1 MKRYTQRY
9 RLCFGVV
16 GLLLLAP
23 LVLLADEQTD
33 REALVKIRGIYEEAV
48 KSDDLSKLFPH
59 LGGNFTAVAP
69 TGVEVKGTQELQSYF
84 KGIWDLIGKGG
95 AYQVKVNATGTE
107 FYGDIAVSYGTTDEF
122 VKTAEGKEYK
132 FPMLWTAVS
141 RREDGGWKA
150 IRMHGSMDPLS
161 NVFVKTQLSA
171 TKWIYGGG
179 GVVVGLIVG
188 FLLAMLRRSFM
199 NRAPSTR

>member
-1 MKRYTQRY
+1 MKMHRRMQGW
-9 RLCFGVV
+9 CFGVV
-16 GLLLLAP
+16 GVFLLAP
-23 LVLLADEQTD
+23 WTLYADEQAD
-33 REALVKIRGIYEEAV
+33 REALAKLRAIYEEVV

-69 TGVEVKGTQELQSYF
+69 TGVQVKGTQELQSYF

-95 AYQVKVNATGTE
+95 VYQVKVNATQTD
-107 FYGDIAVSYGTTDEF
+107 FYGDIAVSYGTTDEY

-150 IRMHGSMDPLS
+150 IRLHGSMDPLG
-161 NVFVKTQLSA
+161 NVFVKTQLDA

-179 GVVVGLIVG
+179 GVIVGLVAA
-188 FLLAMLRRSFM
+188 LLLHLIRRARS
-199 NRAPSTR
+199 